1 MRSKLTYLITVLF
14 LVLLCFSKIPDCP
27 LYAQTDDY
35 KIGAEDVLQISVWG
49 NENLNQEVIVRPDGK
64 ISFPLVNDIKVIG
77 LTTTKLRDILT
88 ERLTSFMSNPEVAV
102 IVKNINS
109 YKVYVMGAVTSQGV
123 INLKSKTN
131 LLQLMAMTGG
141 LALAENAD
149 LKRACILRGKNRL
162 PVDFEK
168 LIHEG
173 DASQNID
180 LLPDD
185 VIYVPDSF
193 ANRITVIGEVKLPGT
208 VTYKDGITVLDAVLM
223 AGGPTDDA
231 NLNGTKI
238 VRKISPQ
245 GKALLRK
252 GNPESTSQLI
262 RVRLK
267 DIMEKGKLEENIR
280 LEPGDT
286 IHIPASIF

>member
-1 MRSKLTYLITVLF
+1 VLF

-252 GNPESTSQLI
+252 GNPDSTSQLI